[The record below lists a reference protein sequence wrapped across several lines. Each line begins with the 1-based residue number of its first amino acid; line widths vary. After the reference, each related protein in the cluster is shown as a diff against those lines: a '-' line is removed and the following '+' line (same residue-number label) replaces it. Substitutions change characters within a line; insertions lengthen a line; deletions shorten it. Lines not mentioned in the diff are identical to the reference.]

1 MSSSTVLITH
11 PDCLGHETPQGHPE
25 QIARLEVL
33 LKALERLPVEVLS
46 APLAQEAD
54 LLSVHPQHYLDALG
68 AASPAH
74 GSAALDADTHLSAG
88 SLKAAYRAAGG
99 VLLAVDQVLSGAAQ
113 NAFVATRPPGH
124 HAETAKAMGF
134 CLFGNAALG
143 AKYALDRYG
152 LQRVAVVDFDVHH
165 GNGTQDLLWEEPRAL
180 FVSTHQM
187 PLWPGSGAPDEK
199 GAFDNIINLPLAP
212 ETDGQAM
219 RTLYRET
226 VLPHLRAFRPD
237 LLIISAGFDAHSSDP
252 LAQLNWRVEDFAWL
266 TQELCA
272 LAAELCQG
280 RVVSVLEGGYDLPAL
295 AASAKA
301 HVEKLLEA
309 TK

>member
-1 MSSSTVLITH
+1 MVYRTVLITH
-11 PDCLGHETPQGHPE
+11 PDCLDHETPQGHPE
-25 QIARLEVL
+25 QMARLGVV
-33 LKALERLPVEVLS
+33 LKALERLPVEVLT

-74 GSAALDADTHLSAG
+74 GNAALDADTHLSAG

-134 CLFGNAALG
+134 CLLGNAALG

-199 GAFDNIINLPLAP
+199 GAFDNIMNLPLAP

-219 RTLYRET
+219 RKLYRET
-226 VLPHLRAFRPD
+226 VLPHLWAFRPD
-237 LLIISAGFDAHSSDP
+237 LLVISAGFDAHSSDP
-252 LAQLNWRVEDFAWL
+252 LAQLNWRVEDFAWI
-266 TQELCA
+266 TQKLCA

>member
-54 LLSVHPQHYLDALG
+54 LLSVHPQHYLDALR

-165 GNGTQDLLWEEPRAL
+165 ERSSCDVGRRRRCHYGVCLLRWVDSL
-180 FVSTHQM
+180 
-187 PLWPGSGAPDEK
+187 
-199 GAFDNIINLPLAP
+199 
-212 ETDGQAM
+212 
-219 RTLYRET
+219 
-226 VLPHLRAFRPD
+226 
-237 LLIISAGFDAHSSDP
+237 
-252 LAQLNWRVEDFAWL
+252 
-266 TQELCA
+266 
-272 LAAELCQG
+272 
-280 RVVSVLEGGYDLPAL
+280 VVI
-295 AASAKA
+295 
-301 HVEKLLEA
+301 
-309 TK
+309 